1 MTDPKTRDYYDYE
14 ALRGLVAFCA
24 MLFVFAICMD
34 VGYMQAEKYQIE
46 AGLST
51 AAMTAVEV
59 MPDAHQAVTVAMNV
73 ANSQGLQLFPW
84 EISTDPNQHW
94 LEIDKS
100 TQYDTMY
107 LKYVGIRSIP
117 INVHV
122 FDFKPNI

>member
-1 MTDPKTRDYYDYE
+1 MTDPKTRESYDYE

-34 VGYMQAEKYQIE
+34 VGYMQAEKNEMEVGI
-46 AGLST
+46 SS

-59 MPDAHQAVTVAMNV
+59 MPDAHKAVTVAMNV
-73 ANSQGLQLFPW
+73 ANSQGLQLYPW
-84 EISTDPNQHW
+84 EISTDPDRHW

-107 LKYVGIRSIP
+107 LRFIGIKSIP

-122 FDFKPNI
+122 FDFKPGT